1 MQQRSPKRR
10 SLLRIV
16 GSILLVLSLLLFV
29 WLLGGAVAGGW
40 IMHADHYG
48 AEFAAF
54 GKWYFALAGAMTLA
68 VILCFLRRDLPAA
81 ILGTAAYL
89 PMLGILLKAISIAD
103 SYGWSGQ
110 TEQSFGRAASTVW
123 RNGMMW
129 NAVPLLLLLLLTLT
143 RFFSYDAITQRR
155 AKRNADENRPS
166 PPILSDDTESEQ
178 QNSTSVSPPRHRDA

>member
-1 MQQRSPKRR
+1 MWIE
-10 SLLRIV
+10 LL
-16 GSILLVLSLLLFV
+16 LLLFV

-81 ILGTAAYL
+81 LLGTAAYL

-129 NAVPLLLLLLLTLT
+129 NAVPLLLLMLLTLT

-155 AKRNADENRPS
+155 AKRDADENRPL
-166 PPILSDDTESEQ
+166 PPILSDDTESAQ
-178 QNSTSVSPPRHRDA
+178 QNSTVVSPSRHRDA